1 MAIET
6 ETAIHGFIASEPRL
20 SFTQRGDARL
30 YARVG
35 RDRSE
40 MSEEGSRVDL
50 EPDFHDLIMWGRSA
64 ERASEVLAKG
74 DRFIAQGHVV
84 AGERVVDGRTEPTE
98 AFVARRIGPDLNMM
112 KVTVHRRRDAPTPA
126 PGAPAVAEAPDR
138 SSAPSAEQTAREAV
152 AERQSQLPASGG
164 TPGSARARRG
174 SRSTKPEAATR

>member
-20 SFTQRGDARL
+20 SFTQRSDARL

-40 MSEEGSRVDL
+40 MSETGSRIDL

-74 DRFIAQGHVV
+74 DCFIAQGHVV
-84 AGERVVDGRTEPTE
+84 AGERVIDGRTEPTE
-98 AFVARRIGPDLNMM
+98 ALVARRIGPDLNMM
-112 KVTVHRRRDAPTPA
+112 KVARPSPRLRSGCRRRPPSRRLVRRWPNGSPSFRRAAEHPALRA
-126 PGAPAVAEAPDR
+126 PGVGLGP
-138 SSAPSAEQTAREAV
+138 
-152 AERQSQLPASGG
+152 
-164 TPGSARARRG
+164 RRP
-174 SRSTKPEAATR
+174 RR